1 MGSGGLNPPFLTVNA
16 TEWGHIVFYPA
27 LETPFPQVCI
37 DAWEKPQNQSE
48 AYKYSNNLLMSH
60 HPLYKHS

>member
-1 MGSGGLNPPFLTVNA
+1 MMGGVMGSGGLNPPFLTVNA

-37 DAWEKPQNQSE
+37 DAWEKTTKPE
-48 AYKYSNNLLMSH
+48 
-60 HPLYKHS
+60 